1 MIQVT
6 DLVFEYPGKRALK
19 SISFAIEPATVTAL
33 VGPNGAGKTT
43 LLRCMAALER
53 PFSGRVVID
62 GIDTVKEPRQVH
74 RRLGYLSDFFG
85 LYDDLKVRQCLEYA
99 ALAHGIEAADRER
112 RVILAA
118 ERLSLADRLDVE
130 AKALSRGL
138 RQRLAVAQAIIH
150 EPSVI
155 LLDEPA
161 SGLDP
166 EARTSL
172 SKLLS
177 ELRKQGMTLVV
188 SSHILSELE
197 SYSTHMLTIRDGEI
211 TGHRSLHETDED
223 EAVTIRLRVVEGL
236 SALQTLLGDEVSV
249 SSLRVDGGA
258 LYFDFPAVESERRE
272 LLQRLVQQG
281 VAVSEF
287 AVERQSLEQVY
298 LNQAGGEGA

>member
-1 MIQVT
+1 MIQVSN
-6 DLVFEYPGKRALK
+6 LVYEYPGKRALQGV
-19 SISFAIEPATVTAL
+19 SFNIEPATVTAL

-53 PFSGRVVID
+53 PFAGTVVID
-62 GIDTVKEPRQVH
+62 GLDTVEEPRQVH

-85 LYDDLKVRQCLEYA
+85 LYDDLSVAQCLEYA
-99 ALAHGIEAADRER
+99 AMAHGIASIDRAER
-112 RVILAA
+112 VMTAA
-118 ERLSLADRLDVE
+118 ERLGLDDRLEVE

-150 EPSVI
+150 EPSVV

-172 SKLLS
+172 STLLS
-177 ELRKQGMTLVV
+177 ELRGQGMTLVV

-197 SYSTHMLTIRDGEI
+197 AYSTHMLTIRDGEI
-211 TGHRSLHETDED
+211 TGHRALHEDEG
-223 EAVTIRLRVVEGL
+223 EVMQIRLRAVSDLDRAQPILTEMG
-236 SALQTLLGDEVSV
+236 AKLLPDGGDEW
-249 SSLRVDGGA
+249 LR
-258 LYFDFPAVESERRE
+258 FDLTGSEMERRI
-272 LLQRLVQQG
+272 LLKRLIDAD

-287 AVERQSLEQVY
+287 AVERRSLEQVY
-298 LNQAGGEGA
+298 LDEAGEVAE